1 MTSANL
7 IMLAFGVV
15 ALLVGV
21 SLLTGR
27 GGSEPARVARR
38 IAGTMA
44 LALGVILALFAFG
57 LSESVDA

>member
-27 GGSEPARVARR
+27 GGSEPSRVARR